1 VHVNINIYVKFL
13 KCFAMKFYVVDVM
26 VMALLYGRML
36 DTLCGMMQQNS

>member
-1 VHVNINIYVKFL
+1 VHVNINTYVKFL

-26 VMALLYGRML
+26 VMTILYGGML